1 MLLLIALLL
10 FVWSVADG
18 YSAEAMRRDIENR
31 KAHRRRHEEI
41 MELMETMKKRPPV
54 TKRKV
59 TRTYARDERGR
70 FVAQE
75 TVEDVE

>member
-18 YSAEAMRRDIENR
+18 YSAEAMRRDIDNR
-31 KAHRRRHEEI
+31 RARRREHE
-41 MELMETMKKRPPV
+41 ELMETMKKRPPV